1 MGIAGKGCGLE
12 SARRTAAVV
21 NRTHPWLIGANMLT
35 VYESSELHRE
45 IVAGNW
51 QEAAEVEKYEE
62 VKELVG
68 ALAVPAEFAM
78 LGASNPV
85 MLQGRLPEQREQIL
99 AALDTIITDI
109 GEERL
114 RSYRTSLRHL

>member
-1 MGIAGKGCGLE
+1 MGIAGKGRGLE

-35 VYESSELHRE
+35 VYENSELYRE

-62 VKELVG
+62 KKTG
-68 ALAVPAEFAM
+68 SALAKLHQAREELPKACA
-78 LGASNPV
+78 
-85 MLQGRLPEQREQIL
+85 GRL
-99 AALDTIITDI
+99 
-109 GEERL
+109 
-114 RSYRTSLRHL
+114 

>member
-1 MGIAGKGCGLE
+1 
-12 SARRTAAVV
+12 
-21 NRTHPWLIGANMLT
+21 
-35 VYESSELHRE
+35 
-45 IVAGNW
+45 
-51 QEAAEVEKYEE
+51 
-62 VKELVG
+62 
-68 ALAVPAEFAM
+68 M

-99 AALDTIITDI
+99 TALDTIITDI

>member
-1 MGIAGKGCGLE
+1 M
-12 SARRTAAVV
+12 
-21 NRTHPWLIGANMLT
+21 
-35 VYESSELHRE
+35 YRE

-68 ALAVPAEFAM
+68 ALSVPTEFAM

-99 AALDTIITDI
+99 TALDAIITDI

-114 RSYRTSLRHL
+114 RNYRTNLRHL